1 MIYEHKSVLLHETV
15 DMINIKKGGIYVDA
29 TFGGGGHSRYMLSKI
44 DDMSLYVFD
53 QDIYAIDNGRNNFA
67 NDNRI
72 HFINTNFVNVKSA
85 LQDMGIY
92 EIDGIIADLG
102 VSSYQLDTSERGF
115 SYMKDAPL
123 DMRMDTGSSLTARDV
138 VNTYSRDE
146 LKRIIRLYSEEKWAD
161 KIATII
167 VETREKTPI
176 NTTFELVNV
185 IERAIPKKLR
195 DKNKHPAKR
204 TFQAIR
210 IETNNEL
217 GILEKFVNDAFDML
231 KIGGRMSIITFHSLE
246 DRLIKNIYKDLVGGC
261 ICPSEFPVCMC
272 GRTEKARII
281 TKKPIIPTDE
291 ELQENARARSA
302 KLRVIEKI

>member
-29 TFGGGGHSRYMLSKI
+29 TFGGGGHSRYMLSKE

-72 HFINTNFVNVKSA
+72 HFVNTNFVNVKSA

-102 VSSYQLDTSERGF
+102 VSSYQLDTAKRGF

-123 DMRMDTGSSLTARDV
+123 DMRMDTGSSLTARDI

-246 DRLIKNIYKDLVGGC
+246 DRLIKNIYKNLVGGC

>member
-29 TFGGGGHSRYMLSKI
+29 TFGGGGHSRYMLSKE

-72 HFINTNFVNVKSA
+72 HFVNTNFVNVKSA

-102 VSSYQLDTSERGF
+102 VSSYQLDTAKRGF

-123 DMRMDTGSSLTARDV
+123 DMRMDTGSSLTARDI

-217 GILEKFVNDAFDML
+217 GILGKFVNDAFDML

-246 DRLIKNIYKDLVGGC
+246 DRLIKNIYKNLVGGC

>member
-102 VSSYQLDTSERGF
+102 VSSYQLDTAKRGF

>member
-15 DMINIKKGGIYVDA
+15 DIINIKKGGIYVDA

-67 NDNRI
+67 NDTRI

-102 VSSYQLDTSERGF
+102 VSSYQLDTAKRGF

-246 DRLIKNIYKDLVGGC
+246 DRLIKNIYKNLAGGC

>member
-29 TFGGGGHSRYMLSKI
+29 TFGGGGHSRYMLSKE

-72 HFINTNFVNVKSA
+72 HFVNTNFVNVKSA

-102 VSSYQLDTSERGF
+102 VSSYQLDTAKRGF

-123 DMRMDTGSSLTARDV
+123 DMRMDTGSSLTARDI

>member
-29 TFGGGGHSRYMLSKI
+29 TFGGGGHSRYMLSKE

-102 VSSYQLDTSERGF
+102 VSSYQLDTAKRGF

>member
-29 TFGGGGHSRYMLSKI
+29 TFGGGGHSRYMLSKE

-102 VSSYQLDTSERGF
+102 VSSYQLDTAKRGF

-138 VNTYSRDE
+138 VNTYSKDE

>member
-67 NDNRI
+67 NDTRI

-102 VSSYQLDTSERGF
+102 VSSYQLDTAKRGF

-204 TFQAIR
+204 TFQSIR

>member
-102 VSSYQLDTSERGF
+102 VSSYQLDTAKRGF

-123 DMRMDTGSSLTARDV
+123 DMRMDTSSSLTARDV

-176 NTTFELVNV
+176 NTTFELVDV

>member
-29 TFGGGGHSRYMLSKI
+29 TFGGGGHSRYMLSKE

-102 VSSYQLDTSERGF
+102 VSSYQLDTAKRGF

-246 DRLIKNIYKDLVGGC
+246 DRLIKNIYKNLVGGC

>member
-72 HFINTNFVNVKSA
+72 HFVNTNFVNVKSA

-102 VSSYQLDTSERGF
+102 VSSYQLDTAKRGF

-167 VETREKTPI
+167 VETREKAPI